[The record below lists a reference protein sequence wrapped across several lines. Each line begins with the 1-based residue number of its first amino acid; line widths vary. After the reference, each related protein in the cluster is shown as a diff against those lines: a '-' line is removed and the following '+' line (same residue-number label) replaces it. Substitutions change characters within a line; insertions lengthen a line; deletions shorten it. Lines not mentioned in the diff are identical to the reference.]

1 MPIPDRSEPRLSLD
15 SRSLSRLYASAHDR
29 MRDVEGL
36 LPQEAFDELLKYLVY
51 KDYADESKFRAIRRE
66 TSARAIRQGLVE
78 ELRSCIPWALRVW
91 PEGRFQL
98 SDQTLLDLH
107 SVFGDL
113 PLRDLPID
121 VRSTALWT
129 FLTPEL
135 RKSLGVFTTPEA
147 VVRSMV
153 EIISPTPT
161 EVVLD
166 PACGTGTFLMEALRF
181 VAAQG
186 RRQERLAVYGVDK
199 NPRMLVL
206 AGLNLGGRSGAEFRR
221 TCADS
226 LRDFDGSVSTPLG
239 LQYNSVDVILT
250 NPPFGVSVSRET
262 GIPDLFDSGNLSSR
276 KEQSKVPSEI
286 LFVELCLRLLKP
298 GGRLGII
305 LPRSVITNERV
316 ARQRQV
322 IDQLGLLTDLV
333 DLPPE
338 TFASTGTQ
346 TTTVAAFFT
355 KHRVRSPTKP
365 VDVRVCR
372 VTNVGFDST
381 GRPRKGSELTQLAVD
396 LRDSDGG
403 DNPLLNVHSGVR
415 PTETLQRAAGFLFRR
430 NGVRSGKALGEFIAE
445 ANTGQTPSRAAYTG
459 QGMFILKVGNLT
471 GRGIDWTPRD
481 RNFVSSTESARRARN
496 PRLRVSEGDILLTSS
511 AHAAQYIAKKVDVVA
526 SIPDSLEGLTFVGE
540 LIRIRAVEGI
550 DPYLLLA
557 AVRHPQVREDLQA
570 SVRGQTAHL
579 NPADLLQVT
588 SPCDLFSP
596 EDYLV
601 RVGELLR
608 HEAELAFRLGS
619 LAAEASRM
627 LESANTTLV

>member
-1 MPIPDRSEPRLSLD
+1 MPDCSEACLSPD

-51 KDYADESKFRAIRRE
+51 KDYADESRFRTSERE
-66 TSARAIRQGLVE
+66 ASAGAIRQALVE
-78 ELRSCIPWALRVW
+78 EFRSRIPWALRLW
-91 PEGRFQL
+91 PEGRFQV

-107 SVFGDL
+107 SLFADFS
-113 PLRDLPID
+113 LRDLPID

-161 EVVLD
+161 DLVLD

-181 VAAQG
+181 IATQG
-186 RRQERLAVYGVDK
+186 HREKRYAVYGVDK
-199 NPRMLVL
+199 NPKMLVL
-206 AGLNLGGRSGAEFRR
+206 AGLNLGGRSGAEFHR

-226 LRDFDGSVSTPLG
+226 LRDFDGTTSAPLG
-239 LQYNSVDVILT
+239 LRYNTVDVILT
-250 NPPFGVSVSRET
+250 NPPFGVSVTQDT
-262 GIPDLFDSGNLSSR
+262 GIPDLFDTGNLNLR
-276 KEQSKVPSEI
+276 KDQRKVPSEI

-305 LPRSVITNERV
+305 LPRSVMTNERV

-322 IDQLGLLTDLV
+322 IDQLGRLTDLI

-355 KHRVRSPTKP
+355 KHPACGRKKAI
-365 VDVRVCR
+365 DVRVCR

-381 GRPRKGSELTQLAVD
+381 GRPRKGSELPQLAVR
-396 LRDSDGG
+396 LRNPDGV
-403 DNPLLNVHSGVR
+403 DDPSLNVHSGVR

-430 NGVRSGKALGEFIAE
+430 NGLRSGKALGEFIAQ
-445 ANTGQTPSRAAYTG
+445 ANTGQTPSRAAYTA

-471 GRGIDWTPRD
+471 GRGLDWTPRD
-481 RNFVSSTESARRARN
+481 RNFVSLAESARRVRN
-496 PRLRVSEGDILLTSS
+496 PRLELREGDIVLTSS

-526 SIPDSLEGLTFVGE
+526 SIPDTLEGLTFVGE

-557 AVRHPQVREDLQA
+557 AIRHPQVREDLQA

-596 EDYLV
+596 DDYLM
-601 RVGELLR
+601 RVAGILR
-608 HEAELAFRLGS
+608 READLAFRLGS
-619 LAAEASRM
+619 LAAEACR
-627 LESANTTLV
+627 LLDSASTTPV

>member
-1 MPIPDRSEPRLSLD
+1 MRLSLD

-51 KDYADESKFRAIRRE
+51 KDYADQSRFGTGGRE
-66 TSARAIRQGLVE
+66 ASAGAIRQALLA
-78 ELRSCIPWALRVW
+78 ELRSHIPWALRLW
-91 PEGRFQL
+91 PEGRFQV
-98 SDQTLLDLH
+98 SDQTLVDLH
-107 SVFGDL
+107 RLFVAL
-113 PLRDLPID
+113 PLRNLPID

-135 RKSLGVFTTPEA
+135 RRSLGVFTTPEA

-153 EIISPTPT
+153 EIISPKPT
-161 EVVLD
+161 DLVLD
-166 PACGTGTFLMEALRF
+166 PACGTGTFLMEVQRF
-181 VAAQG
+181 LATQG
-186 RRQERLAVYGVDK
+186 SRAERHAVYGVDK

-206 AGLNLGGRSGAEFRR
+206 AGLNLGGRFGADFRR

-226 LRDFDGSVSTPLG
+226 LRDFDGTTGSPLG
-239 LQYNSVDVILT
+239 LGYNSVDIILT
-250 NPPFGVSVSRET
+250 NPPFGVAVTQDT
-262 GIPDLFDSGNLSSR
+262 GVPDLFDTGDLSSR
-276 KEQSKVPSEI
+276 KDQRKVPSEI

-305 LPRSVITNERV
+305 LPRSVITNESV

-322 IDQLGLLTDLV
+322 IDQLGRVTDLV

-346 TTTVAAFFT
+346 TTTVAAFFS
-355 KHRVRSPTKP
+355 KHPVRRRTKP

-381 GRPRKGSELTQLAVD
+381 GRPRGGSDLPHLATR
-396 LRDSDGG
+396 LRDTNGAEGSFV
-403 DNPLLNVHSGVR
+403 NVHSGVR

-430 NGVRSGKALGEFIAE
+430 NGVRSGKPLGEFIAQ

-481 RNFVSSTESARRARN
+481 RNFVSAAERARRARN
-496 PRLRVSEGDILLTSS
+496 PRLALREGDILLTSS
-511 AHAAQYIAKKVDVVA
+511 AHAAQYIAKKVDVVGC
-526 SIPDSLEGLTFVGE
+526 IPDSLDGLTFVGE
-540 LIRIRAVEGI
+540 LIRIRAVEGV
-550 DPYLLLA
+550 DPYVLLA
-557 AVRHPQVREDLQA
+557 AIRHPHVREDLQA

-596 EDYLV
+596 DDYLL
-601 RVGELLR
+601 RVAGLLR
-608 HEAELAFRLGS
+608 DEAELAFRLGC
-619 LAAEASRM
+619 LAAEACRLLDS
-627 LESANTTLV
+627 SGAAPV